1 MDSHSTMR
9 AAATCDARCE
19 IEDTDRRSASSA
31 FAALY
36 AAHYDFLW
44 RCALRMGTPAADVD
58 DLVQECFVVA
68 LRRFDRFDPQAGA
81 RASTWLFAI
90 LRNVQRNHARSL
102 RRRAA
107 RLELISR
114 SASEQAPNGAD
125 AALAGR
131 LLDDFLTTLDEDKR
145 AAFVLAEIEGLT
157 GPEIAERTGLTA
169 GSVRVN
175 LHRGMALLRAALLQG
190 NEAIEP

>member
-1 MDSHSTMR
+1 MR
-9 AAATCDARCE
+9 AAATSDARYE
-19 IEDTDRRSASSA
+19 LEDTDTGSVPSA

-102 RRRAA
+102 RRRA
-107 RLELISR
+107 
-114 SASEQAPNGAD
+114 
-125 AALAGR
+125 
-131 LLDDFLTTLDEDKR
+131 
-145 AAFVLAEIEGLT
+145 
-157 GPEIAERTGLTA
+157 
-169 GSVRVN
+169 
-175 LHRGMALLRAALLQG
+175 
-190 NEAIEP
+190 